1 MLQTD
6 LLPDLVE
13 WLICHASFLLIFL
26 LTSPLLVHYKEK
38 HAHSTFMLIYGTL
51 SDSRQMLFP
60 PTLKEINHDEC

>member
-13 WLICHASFLLIFL
+13 WLISPASSLLSFL
-26 LTSPLLVHYKEK
+26 LTSPLLVHYMEK
-38 HAHSTFMLIYGTL
+38 RAHLTFMLIYGTL

-60 PTLKEINHDEC
+60 PTLKEINHNEC